1 MLTYQCP
8 YVIVFPLLFSHRLTI
23 HVSLIFVD
31 TRKEWHNHRTR
42 RTESSHHQAG
52 SRPPGGRCS
61 HFGKC
66 HPKYAKG
73 KHLKIHDFRTDDNI
87 TAQCLKDQ
95 ASVLALDPGHAGGDS
110 QPTHLIDC
118 LIKVFCILTDFLDC
132 ALLPEFFWS
141 LLFLWYFNDTLQE
154 KPGDQ
159 VMRTYEGNN

>member
-1 MLTYQCP
+1 MLLWNVSRSCLTTVLQCNP
-8 YVIVFPLLFSHRLTI
+8 CP
-23 HVSLIFVD
+23 IFAD

-73 KHLKIHDFRTDDNI
+73 KHLKIHDFRMDDNI
-87 TAQCLKDQ
+87 TAAGPKRSACTTR
-95 ASVLALDPGHAGGDS
+95 SVLALDPGHTRGDS
-110 QPTHLIDC
+110 QPIHLTDC
-118 LIKVFCILTDFLDC
+118 LIKAFCILTDFLDC
-132 ALLPEFFWS
+132 APLPELSWS
-141 LLFLWYFNDTLQE
+141 HLFLWYFNGTLQE
-154 KPGDQ
+154 KPGDW